1 MTRGELISFIPLSL
15 KGSEPSIKA
24 EEEVT
29 WKRGGGGNG
38 AFFLQEV
45 KGAETVSRRA
55 HGGDPVRTVAA
66 D

>member
-29 WKRGGGGNG
+29 WKRGGGEM
-38 AFFLQEV
+38 APFFSRKLKEQ
-45 KGAETVSRRA
+45 KTVSRRA

>member
-29 WKRGGGGNG
+29 WKRGGNG

-45 KGAETVSRRA
+45 KEAETVSRCA